1 MELKSYIRDIPDF
14 PKFGII
20 FKDIT
25 PLLQSPAAFRYVVDE
40 FAGHY
45 ESRRIDAILAI
56 EARGFLLGSALAY
69 KMGKPL
75 VPVRKRGKLP
85 FQTVSVTYAL
95 EYGSDTVEIHRDG
108 IMEGHRVLIV
118 DDVLATGGTMA
129 AACKLVQESGGKVE
143 GLAVLME
150 LAFLEGR
157 KNLPGYD
164 IFTLIQY

>member
-1 MELKSYIRDIPDF
+1 MDLKSYIRDIPDF

-25 PLLQSPAAFRYVVDE
+25 PLLQSPEAFRYVVDQFGE
-40 FAGHY
+40 HY
-45 ESRRIDAILAI
+45 EGRKIDAILAI

-95 EYGSDTVEIHRDG
+95 EYGSDTVEIHKDG

-118 DDVLATGGTMA
+118 DDVLATGGTMS

-143 GLAVLME
+143 SLAVLME
-150 LAFLEGR
+150 LLFLEGR

-164 IFTLIQY
+164 IHTLIQY

>member
-1 MELKSYIRDIPDF
+1 MDLKSYIRDIPDF

-25 PLLQSPAAFRYVVDE
+25 PLLQSPEAFRYVIDE
-40 FAGHY
+40 FAKHY
-45 ESRRIDAILAI
+45 EGRKIDAILAI

-108 IMEGHRVLIV
+108 IMAGHRVLIV
-118 DDVLATGGTMA
+118 DDVLATGGTMS

-143 GLAVLME
+143 SLAVLME
-150 LAFLEGR
+150 LSFLEGR

-164 IFTLIQY
+164 IHTLIQY